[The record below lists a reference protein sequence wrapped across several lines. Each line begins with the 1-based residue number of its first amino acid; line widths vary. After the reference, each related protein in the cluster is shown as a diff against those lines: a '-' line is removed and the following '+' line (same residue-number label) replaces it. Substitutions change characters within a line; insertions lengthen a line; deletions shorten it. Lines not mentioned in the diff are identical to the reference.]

1 MTSLNLFNKE
11 IVPTL
16 KEKLG
21 VKNVNQIPKVE
32 KVIVSIGIWSLATRK
47 SIKDFEEFEKN
58 LKKITGQ
65 KPVLIKSK
73 KAISNFKLRE
83 GMPVML
89 KSTLRRDRAYDF
101 LDRFVKVVLPRL
113 RDFSGLSSK
122 SFDTKGNLNIGIVN
136 YNIFPELDIEDVTVP
151 MGLQITIVTTNP
163 SIEESKS
170 LLEALWLLFK

>member
-1 MTSLNLFNKE
+1 MTALALFNKE
-11 IVPTL
+11 ILPAL
-16 KEKLG
+16 KEKLA
-21 VKNVNQIPKVE
+21 VANINEVPKID
-32 KVIVSIGIWSLATRK
+32 KVIVSVGIGSLATRK
-47 SIKDFEEFEKN
+47 SIKDFEEFETN

-89 KSTLRRDRAYDF
+89 KSTLRKDKAYDF

-122 SFDTKGNLNIGIVN
+122 SFDAKGNLNIGIAN
-136 YNIFPELDIEDVTVP
+136 YNIFPELDLEDVNTQ
-151 MGLQITIVTTNP
+151 MGLQITIVTT
-163 SIEESKS
+163 STDIEKSKS

>member
-1 MTSLNLFNKE
+1 MTSLDLFNKE
-11 IVPTL
+11 IVPML

-21 VKNVNQIPKVE
+21 VKNVNQTPKID
-32 KVIVSIGIWSLATRK
+32 KVIVSIGIGSLATRK

-65 KPVLIKSK
+65 KPLLIKSR

-89 KSTLRRDRAYDF
+89 KSTLRRDKAYDF

-113 RDFSGLSSK
+113 RDFNGLSSK
-122 SFDTKGNLNIGIVN
+122 SFDAKWNLNIGIVN
-136 YNIFPELDIEDVTVP
+136 YNIFPELDIEDVTIP
-151 MGLQITIVTTNP
+151 MGLQITIVTT
-163 SIEESKS
+163 STDIDQSKG

>member
-1 MTSLNLFNKE
+1 MTALDLFNKE
-11 IVPTL
+11 IAPAL

-21 VKNVNQIPKVE
+21 VKNVNQVPKVE
-32 KVIVSIGIWSLATRK
+32 KVIISIGIGSLATRK

-58 LKKITGQ
+58 LKKISGQ
-65 KPVLIKSK
+65 KPVLVKSK
-73 KAISNFKLRE
+73 KSISNFKLRE

-122 SFDTKGNLNIGIVN
+122 SFDAKGNLNIGIVN
-136 YNIFPELDIEDVTVP
+136 YNIFPELDIED
-151 MGLQITIVTTNP
+151 ITAPTTITTAIL
-163 SIEESKS
+163 S
-170 LLEALWLLFK
+170 

>member
-1 MTSLNLFNKE
+1 MTSLDLFNKE
-11 IVPTL
+11 IVPAL

-32 KVIVSIGIWSLATRK
+32 KVVVSVGIGSLATRK
-47 SIKDFEEFEKN
+47 SIKDFDEFEKN

-65 KPVLIKSK
+65 KPVLIKSR

-89 KSTLRRDRAYDF
+89 KSTLRREKAYDF

-122 SFDTKGNLNIGIVN
+122 SFDAKGNLNIGIVN
-136 YNIFPELDIEDVTVP
+136 YNIFPELDIEDVTMP
-151 MGLQITIVTTNP
+151 MGLQITIVTTST
-163 SIEESKS
+163 SIEQSKA
-170 LLEALWLLFK
+170 LLEGLWLLFK